1 MKDPDRV
8 HIRLFHS
15 LLSRE
20 LEPLVGDLSQIDLP
34 AGTVIF
40 HEGDHGNHFCLVL
53 QGSVEVIKALG
64 TSEERILTAFGP
76 DDCFGEMALLD
87 PEHSRSASVRTRTA
101 VSLLEI
107 RRDDFDAM
115 LRVQPALAY
124 DLARMLSQR
133 LRDTDDATIRDLQ
146 EKNRQLA
153 KAYED
158 LKAAQALI
166 IEKEKLERE
175 LEVAREIQRSLL
187 PRALP
192 QLPGFDFGAR
202 MEPARAV
209 GGDFFDFIPLDDQRL
224 GIAVGDVSGK
234 GVPAALF
241 MAMTR
246 TLLRAEARAANSP
259 KEVLRGLNEHLLE
272 MNDAQ
277 MFVTVLYGILHTVT
291 CRFTYGRAGHEL
303 PVQCDELGATTTPCC
318 GHGEPLGVLPDPKID
333 ENSIQ
338 LTPGQSLLLFTD
350 GMTDAIDERGLFFGT
365 KRLHQSLGACCHLSA
380 QGICDRLFDMVMTHQ
395 CMVPQHDDVTLVA
408 VRVSQNCLP

>member
-1 MKDPDRV
+1 MRDPGRGQ
-8 HIRLFHS
+8 IPLFGS
-15 LLSRE
+15 VLSEE
-20 LEPLVGDLSQIDLP
+20 LEHLVGSLTQIDLP
-34 AGTVIF
+34 AGTVVF
-40 HEGDHGNHFCLVL
+40 HEGDHGNHFYLL
-53 QGSVEVIKALG
+53 LEGSVEVIKALEAADG
-64 TSEERILTAFGP
+64 RILTTFGP
-76 DDCFGEMALLD
+76 GDCFGEMALLD
-87 PEHSRSASVRTRTA
+87 PKCSRSASVRTCTA
-101 VSLLEI
+101 VRLLEI
-107 RRDDFDAM
+107 KRDDFDAM

-124 DLARMLSQR
+124 DMARMLSQR

-166 IEKEKLERE
+166 IDKEKLERE

-187 PRALP
+187 PRSLP

-209 GGDFFDFIPLDDQRL
+209 GGDFFDFILLDEEHL

-259 KEVLRGLNEHLLE
+259 KEVLRGINDHLLE
-272 MNDAQ
+272 MNDAE
-277 MFVTVLYGILHTVT
+277 MFVTVLYGILHTPT
-291 CRFTYGRAGHEL
+291 CHFTYGRAGHEL
-303 PVQCDELGATTTPCC
+303 PVLCDAWGETLTPCC
-318 GHGEPLGVLPDPKID
+318 GHGEPLGVFPDPVID
-333 ENSIQ
+333 ENAMQ
-338 LTPGQSLLLFTD
+338 LAPGQSLLLYTD
-350 GMTDAIDERGLFFGT
+350 GMTDAFDEQGISFGP
-365 KRLHQSLGACCHLSA
+365 KRLRQSLGTCCELTA
-380 QGICDRLFDMVMTHQ
+380 QGICDRLIDLVMKHQ

-408 VRVSQNCLP
+408 VRVSDNCRP